1 MWDVR
6 EINVKADSEV
16 LAKNR
21 KNRIAIYRVEKD
33 GGEY

>member
-1 MWDVR
+1 MSKLTPR
-6 EINVKADSEV
+6 F